1 MSAADIAAALG
12 DARREDRTW
21 RLLCRL
27 RHTFA
32 IKNYLRPTPPP
43 EQQTA
48 APVGGRAASSA
59 SRSPHQNGLK
69 SEAPMPRVRK
79 HGIGDCITS

>member
-1 MSAADIAAALG
+1 MMFDPRAVAR
-12 DARREDRTW
+12 ARRRATRGPNVASAVRPEAHIRDQE
-21 RLLCRL
+21 
-27 RHTFA
+27 
-32 IKNYLRPTPPP
+32 LRPTPPP

-48 APVGGRAASSA
+48 APVGGHAASSA